1 MAAAYGTFA
10 ADGQR
15 FDPHIVQKVTAADG
29 RVLLDRGTTPVG
41 QQSVFSQQLARNV
54 TESMLDVA
62 GTSGFA
68 LAGGRPAAAKTGTN
82 QLGETRD
89 NRDAW
94 TVGYTPSLSTA
105 VWVGTDKS
113 DPIRTR
119 SGAVVY
125 GRTLPGPIWEAFMN
139 AALKGTPDDDFSPY
153 EPMGTPAYA
162 NSGGGS
168 SYDPSATATPSPD
181 GDNGD
186 NNGDNKGD
194 NGDKKKKKKHDN
206 GDNAL
211 LIPPSELA
219 RVGRAQPV
227 VG

>member
-1 MAAAYGTFA
+1 MF
-10 ADGQR
+10 
-15 FDPHIVQKVTAADG
+15 P
-29 RVLLDRGTTPVG
+29 
-41 QQSVFSQQLARNV
+41 QQLARNV

-68 LAGGRPAAAKTGTN
+68 LAGGRTAAAKTGTN

-125 GRTLPGPIWEAFMN
+125 GRTLPGPIWQAFMN
-139 AALKGTPDDDFSPY
+139 AALKGTDQDEFSPY

-162 NSGGGS
+162 NNGGGS
-168 SYDPSATATPSPD
+168 SYGEPPTTADPNAD
-181 GDNGD
+181 GDN
-186 NNGDNKGD
+186 GD
-194 NGDKKKKKKHDN
+194 NGDKKKRQEE
-206 GDNAL
+206 GQEETATTATTR
-211 LIPPSELA
+211 S
-219 RVGRAQPV
+219 
-227 VG
+227 